1 MTFRLHQSSEVTIR
15 FFLWGLSLYGVILT
29 SELATQPPLIWT
41 YAARKDSVVSAFMR
55 RISVGERDFEGVG
68 VCRGVARNEGGDWG
82 CGFDF
87 RETAVGDG
95 LKQDLH
101 SLLRS

>member
-1 MTFRLHQSSEVTIR
+1 MRE
-15 FFLWGLSLYGVILT
+15 T
-29 SELATQPPLIWT
+29 SRGWEC
-41 YAARKDSVVSAFMR
+41 
-55 RISVGERDFEGVG
+55 VG
-68 VCRGVARNEGGDWG
+68 GVARNEGGDWG